1 MDLSQHTSTGIRRR
15 IVQAPEEGSLIVGN
29 VCRTKN
35 YESFKAAP
43 GNRVTKDRK
52 ALRKSIAEKGL
63 ISPIIVDAEFNVID
77 GQHRLSICK
86 ELGIDVDYIVRK
98 VENDSILDVNTNQLN
113 WKREDYLKRFVD
125 LGNPHYILLLKIMQE
140 NDLPAVVAAPLVKGR
155 LSDTVVREDFKAG
168 KFVITEDDLRRF
180 DAQIVQLNE
189 IWNSSNGIFKAK
201 LKATRAMPALAALIS
216 HSRYNHKYFVE
227 RLNNQV
233 MDHEVKSVATIEQ
246 GKRMLEILYN
256 YRLNEKNRIY
266 LD

>member
-168 KFVITEDDLRRF
+168 SCIGSLTCAYLV
-180 DAQIVQLNE
+180 
-189 IWNSSNGIFKAK
+189 
-201 LKATRAMPALAALIS
+201 
-216 HSRYNHKYFVE
+216 
-227 RLNNQV
+227 RLWPL
-233 MDHEVKSVATIEQ
+233 T
-246 GKRMLEILYN
+246 
-256 YRLNEKNRIY
+256 
-266 LD
+266 